1 MKKPIFIILA
11 LLSLVLTAG
20 ALEKTIVV
28 TGNGSVRVE
37 PDSAT
42 VQLGVEYTGKTAQLA
57 QSENAKVMKE
67 VMDAVE
73 KAGIKKNKIMT
84 SNFNIWPEIKY
95 EQNQPP
101 KTVGYRCSNQVNIS
115 IEDLT
120 LISKVIDAGIAAGS
134 NNVAGLQF
142 ARKDD
147 QEFKKLALSKAVQE
161 AASKAQAIATAAGLK
176 IKGIGTIVE
185 GGSVV
190 TQPFGNQMKAM
201 AAVNDG
207 GSETPVSPGL
217 IDIRGSVSITYL
229 VE

>member
-1 MKKPIFIILA
+1 MKKPLFIILA
-11 LLSLVLTAG
+11 LLCLALTVA
-20 ALEKTIVV
+20 AKERTIVV
-28 TGNGSVRVE
+28 NGNGSVRVE
-37 PDSAT
+37 PDSAN

-57 QSENAKVMKE
+57 QSENAKIMKL

-84 SNFNIWPEIKY
+84 SNFNIWPEQKY

-101 KTVGYRCSNQVNIS
+101 KTIGYRCSNQVNIS
-115 IEDLT
+115 IEDLA

-176 IKGIGTIVE
+176 IKGIDTIVE
-185 GGSVV
+185 GGSAVI
-190 TQPFGNQMKAM
+190 QPFGNQMKAM